1 MSEQAIGVFDSGL
14 GGLTAVRE
22 LIKVLPQENIIYF
35 GDTARVPYGTRS
47 DETIKKYARQD
58 ADFLLSKGVKL
69 IIAACGTVS
78 SVATE
83 LYDTLPVPFTGVVY
97 PTACAAV
104 KATRNG
110 KIGIIGT
117 PATIKSCSYK
127 KEIIR
132 QDSRIT
138 VFQQDCPLF
147 VPLVENGFI
156 SADDPIVKLVVE
168 RYLSDMK
175 KEGIDT
181 LILGCTHFP
190 IIAQAI
196 SDYLGGIVTLIDSG
210 KETALY
216 AANIL
221 SSKDLLN
228 TSGALGS
235 CTYYVSDTVEGFR
248 KTADLFLGK
257 SVEQE
262 AEHISLGIIRHP
274 EKELGIRN

>member
-14 GGLTAVRE
+14 GGLTAVKE

-47 DETIKKYARQD
+47 DKTIKVYARQD

-83 LYDTLPVPFTGVVY
+83 LYEDLPVPFTGVVI
-97 PTACAAV
+97 PTATAAV
-104 KATRNG
+104 RATKNG
-110 KIGIIGT
+110 RIGIIGT
-117 PATIKSCSYK
+117 PATVKSSSYK
-127 KEIIR
+127 KEILR
-132 QDSRIT
+132 QDDRIT
-138 VFQQDCPLF
+138 VYQQACPLF

-156 SADDPIVKLVVE
+156 SADDPIVQLTVE
-168 RYLSDMK
+168 RYLSEMK
-175 KEGIDT
+175 AAGIDT

-190 IIAQAI
+190 IIAEAI
-196 SDYLGGIVTLIDSG
+196 SNYLGKGVTLIDSG

-221 SSKDLLN
+221 RNKGLLN
-228 TSGALGS
+228 NSNTLGN
-235 CTYYVSDTVEGFR
+235 CKYYVSDTVEGFR
-248 KTADLFLGK
+248 KTADVFLGK
-257 SVEQE
+257 SVEYE
-262 AEHISLGIIRHP
+262 AAHINVEHLIKKTQS
-274 EKELGIRN
+274 

>member
-14 GGLTAVRE
+14 GGLTAVKE

-47 DETIKKYARQD
+47 DKTIKVYARQD

-83 LYDTLPVPFTGVVY
+83 LYEDLPVPFTGVVI
-97 PTACAAV
+97 PTATAAV
-104 KATRNG
+104 RATKNG
-110 KIGIIGT
+110 RIGIIGT
-117 PATIKSCSYK
+117 PATVKSSSYK
-127 KEIIR
+127 KEILR
-132 QDSRIT
+132 QDDRIT
-138 VFQQDCPLF
+138 VYQQACPLF

-156 SADDPIVKLVVE
+156 SADDPIVQLTVE
-168 RYLSDMK
+168 RYLSEMK
-175 KEGIDT
+175 AAGIDT

-190 IIAQAI
+190 IIAEAI
-196 SDYLGGIVTLIDSG
+196 SNYLGKGVTLIDSG

-221 SSKDLLN
+221 GNKGLLN
-228 TSGALGS
+228 NSNTLGN
-235 CTYYVSDTVEGFR
+235 CKYYVSDTVEGFR
-248 KTADLFLGK
+248 KTADVFLGK
-257 SVEQE
+257 SVEYE
-262 AEHISLGIIRHP
+262 AAHINVEHLIKKTQS
-274 EKELGIRN
+274 

>member
-14 GGLTAVRE
+14 GGLTAVKE
-22 LIKVLPQENIIYF
+22 LIKVLPQENIVYF

-47 DETIKKYARQD
+47 DKTIKAYARQD

-83 LYDTLPVPFTGVVY
+83 LYDALPVPFTGVVV
-97 PTACAAV
+97 PTATAAIR
-104 KATRNG
+104 ATKNG

-117 PATIKSCSYK
+117 PATVNSSSYK
-127 KEIIR
+127 TEILKR
-132 QDSRIT
+132 NERIK
-138 VFQQDCPLF
+138 VYQQACPLF

-156 SADDPIVKLVVE
+156 SADDPIVKLTVE
-168 RYLSDMK
+168 RYLSEMK
-175 KEGIDT
+175 GEGIDT

-196 SDYLGGIVTLIDSG
+196 SDYLGKNVTLIDSG

-221 SSKDLLN
+221 GSAGLLN
-228 TSGALGS
+228 TSNTLGS
-235 CTYYVSDTVEGFR
+235 CTYYVSDTVDGFR
-248 KTADLFLGK
+248 RTAEVFLGRN
-257 SVEQE
+257 VEYE
-262 AEHISLGIIRHP
+262 VTHINI
-274 EKELGIRN
+274 EKVSSGLRAL